1 MRDNLK
7 SSRKAMGLTQQ
18 AMADRLGIGLR
29 HYQTMVRNLD
39 DLGRI
44 VIPKEMRTP
53 LEMGPGTPMEI
64 IGSDEGIYLR
74 KQQELPLSERVRR
87 LRKEAVQEG
96 ASVEVIY
103 QMNQLLDVLEDC

>member
-1 MRDNLK
+1 MTAIIRRMDP
-7 SSRKAMGLTQQ
+7 
-18 AMADRLGIGLR
+18 
-29 HYQTMVRNLD
+29 
-39 DLGRI
+39 LGRV
-44 VIPKEMRTP
+44 VIPKSMREQLDWNEGDP
-53 LEMGPGTPMEI
+53 IEV

-87 LRKEAVQEG
+87 LQKEAVQEG

>member
-1 MRDNLK
+1 
-7 SSRKAMGLTQQ
+7 
-18 AMADRLGIGLR
+18 MAAIIRRMDP
-29 HYQTMVRNLD
+29 
-39 DLGRI
+39 LGRV
-44 VIPKEMRTP
+44 VIPKSMREQLDWNEGDP
-53 LEMGPGTPMEI
+53 IEV

-96 ASVEVIY
+96 AAVEVIY

>member
-1 MRDNLK
+1 
-7 SSRKAMGLTQQ
+7 
-18 AMADRLGIGLR
+18 MAGGAENGGIFMTAIIR
-29 HYQTMVRNLD
+29 RID
-39 DLGRI
+39 PLGRV
-44 VIPKEMRTP
+44 VIPKSMREQLDWNEGDP
-53 LEMGPGTPMEI
+53 IEV

>member
-1 MRDNLK
+1 MTAIIRRMDP
-7 SSRKAMGLTQQ
+7 
-18 AMADRLGIGLR
+18 
-29 HYQTMVRNLD
+29 
-39 DLGRI
+39 LGRA
-44 VIPKEMRTP
+44 VIPKSMREQLDWNEGDP
-53 LEMGPGTPMEI
+53 IEV

>member
-1 MRDNLK
+1 
-7 SSRKAMGLTQQ
+7 
-18 AMADRLGIGLR
+18 MAAIIRRMDP
-29 HYQTMVRNLD
+29 
-39 DLGRI
+39 LGRV
-44 VIPKEMRTP
+44 VIPKSMREQLDWNEGDP
-53 LEMGPGTPMEI
+53 IEV

-96 ASVEVIY
+96 ASVEVLY

>member
-1 MRDNLK
+1 
-7 SSRKAMGLTQQ
+7 
-18 AMADRLGIGLR
+18 MAAIIRRMDP
-29 HYQTMVRNLD
+29 
-39 DLGRI
+39 LGRV
-44 VIPKEMRTP
+44 VIPKSMREQLDWNEGDP
-53 LEMGPGTPMEI
+53 IEV